1 MCKSPSAGW
10 VEGAC
15 EVSDIVRFAGPLQSM
30 VIEEG
35 YDPIGW
41 VALTGGAAQAVAAH
55 ELAQRLEFGKRRGF
69 GSVKVA
75 ARIGDTRWQTSLFP
89 QKASGG
95 WFLPIKKP
103 VRLAEELDFGDTV
116 EGELELL

>member
-1 MCKSPSAGW
+1 M
-10 VEGAC
+10 
-15 EVSDIVRFAGPLQSM
+15 SDTVRFAGPLQSM

-41 VALTGGAAQAVAAH
+41 VALTGEAAEAVAAH
-55 ELAQRLEFGKRRGF
+55 ELARRLELGKRRGF
-69 GSVKVA
+69 GSVKVT
-75 ARIGDTRWQTSLFP
+75 ARVGGSRWQTSLFP
-89 QKASGG
+89 QKDTGG

-103 VRLAEELDFGDTV
+103 VRLAEGLDFGEEI